1 MNGGVRK
8 TRKREIKKK
17 CTDTGIPEVHS
28 APAVKESS
36 AAEDYLA
43 TRSLSSLSSP
53 LSSSKR
59 CKRQTAKT
67 QDPSQTSTPVRYS
80 SRRTFSNISS
90 TPFKDQEK
98 HPQHN
103 ELVAIKQTA
112 EMDSPTSSSKSNMR
126 KRKFDASQPKPL
138 RHRALKEQ
146 TNGSSVKRQRGR
158 PRKNQNGK
166 LAGETS
172 VWSSKRERPRF
183 ELEMSDAAEQ
193 DESLSSELSI
203 ELSPEKSQLPSLPL
217 LEDEQSEDEEDNFPS
232 YLTRR
237 DKKSS
242 AITEGTF
249 AWCKCRN
256 YPFWPSLVKSV
267 NRRQKKASIMFVDDE
282 SIQKKKGFTVAL
294 KSLKP
299 FDCEEANELIH
310 KAKENYNAAVSWAL
324 ALIEDY
330 TIRKACSSFS
340 GSFLEYLNHDMSY
353 PVRRMFPSAAS
364 EGPVMIASDSMI
376 EEPCDDSKETSS
388 AANEEKAFRNSK
400 RLLPDRSHA
409 AHNRANQKLVHFI
422 VNQRKV
428 EKRLLAVISGQQ
440 QSKWLHSF
448 LSTKPR
454 RVVNIYLEDDEQL
467 DQVYFYLNK
476 LYAGAKTTSPSVAKL
491 KPTDRVPFVL
501 DVLLP
506 EAIVHAIA
514 GVDNVSVKKAKEK
527 YEKGRFI
534 SNREREEFDLKI
546 EQQMMMRSQQI
557 NKSCVNL
564 CHIESKK

>member
-17 CTDTGIPEVHS
+17 CTETGIPEVHS

-36 AAEDYLA
+36 AVADNLV
-43 TRSLSSLSSP
+43 TRSLSSPSSP
-53 LSSSKR
+53 SSPSKR
-59 CKRQTAKT
+59 CKRQAAKT
-67 QDPSQTSTPVRYS
+67 PSPSLTSTPVRYS
-80 SRRTFSNISS
+80 SRRTLSNISS
-90 TPFKDQEK
+90 SRLKDQEK
-98 HPQHN
+98 DPQHI
-103 ELVAIKQTA
+103 ELIAIKQTS
-112 EMDSPTSSSKSNMR
+112 EMDSSTSSSKSNRR
-126 KRKFDASQPKPL
+126 KRKFDASQPKP
-138 RHRALKEQ
+138 HRQGALKEQ
-146 TNGSSVKRQRGR
+146 ANGSSVKRPRGR

-166 LAGETS
+166 LSGET
-172 VWSSKRERPRF
+172 KRERPRF
-183 ELEMSDAAEQ
+183 ELEMSDAADQ
-193 DESLSSELSI
+193 DESLSSDLSI

-217 LEDEQSEDEEDNFPS
+217 LVDEQSEDEEDNFPS

-267 NRRQKKASIMFVDDE
+267 NRRQRKASIMFVDDE
-282 SIQKKKGFTVAL
+282 SVQKKKGFTVAL

-324 ALIEDY
+324 ALIKDY
-330 TIRKACSSFS
+330 TFRKACSSFS
-340 GSFLEYLNHDMSY
+340 GSFLEYLHHDMSY

-364 EGPVMIASDSMI
+364 EGPIMTASDSMI
-376 EEPCDDSKETSS
+376 EEPCNDPKETSS
-388 AANEEKAFRNSK
+388 AADEEKTCRNSK

-422 VNQRKV
+422 VNQRMV

-448 LSTKPR
+448 LSAKPR
-454 RVVNIYLEDDEQL
+454 
-467 DQVYFYLNK
+467 QV
-476 LYAGAKTTSPSVAKL
+476 
-491 KPTDRVPFVL
+491 
-501 DVLLP
+501 
-506 EAIVHAIA
+506 
-514 GVDNVSVKKAKEK
+514 
-527 YEKGRFI
+527 
-534 SNREREEFDLKI
+534 ERRPPPPPWL
-546 EQQMMMRSQQI
+546 S
-557 NKSCVNL
+557 
-564 CHIESKK
+564 